1 MSSFVVFAVLGL
13 LVGAAARILY
23 PRRQPLHV
31 LGTMALGVIGGILG
45 GVASWAGWP
54 EVENQFQSANLI
66 FSVVGAMAV
75 ITTAVGI
82 IYARGIS
89 GYRNP
94 TR

>member
-1 MSSFVVFAVLGL
+1 MSNLVVFAALGL
-13 LVGAAARILY
+13 FVGAAARILY
-23 PRRQPLHV
+23 PRRQPSHI

-66 FSVVGAMAV
+66 ISVVGAMAA
-75 ITTAVGI
+75 ITIGATI
-82 IYARGIS
+82 IYARGIG

-94 TR
+94 TL